1 MTNNN
6 QENYT
11 QKIEEHESSLHF
23 ISWRE
28 YRGDRQQKRIL

>member
-1 MTNNN
+1 MTKNN
-6 QENYT
+6 QENNK

-28 YRGDRQQKRIL
+28 FVESR